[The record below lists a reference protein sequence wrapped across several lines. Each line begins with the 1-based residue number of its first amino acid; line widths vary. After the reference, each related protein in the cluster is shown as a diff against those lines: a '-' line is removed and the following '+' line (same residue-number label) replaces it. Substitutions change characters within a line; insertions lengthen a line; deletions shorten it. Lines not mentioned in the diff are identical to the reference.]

1 MADGTLGLRNHG
13 RSVKFRS
20 KYLELGPK
28 VWTENFESKLFERIM
43 IETGLNRNAPEFELL
58 FLQMVKVFG
67 QKSNA
72 RLKIA

>member
-1 MADGTLGLRNHG
+1 MHFVPLDKL
-13 RSVKFRS
+13 SIQI
-20 KYLELGPK
+20 YLGPK

-43 IETGLNRNAPEFELL
+43 IETGLNRNAPELELL

-67 QKSNA
+67 QNSNA